1 MLVLGE
7 TIMETTNRTV
17 LVLGANGKS
26 GGHAASAFEAAGW
39 DVRRFDR
46 KADDMNMVAAGAD
59 VIFNGLNPPN
69 YEGWATAIPAITRQ
83 VIAAAESSGATVIV
97 PGNVYVFGRSGGA
110 WNEGSAHDAHTRKGT
125 IRAAMEATYR
135 SAAERGVQT
144 LVLRAG
150 DFFDDG
156 ASGSWLDLMVLKGLS
171 SGSITYPGRM
181 DAEHSWA
188 YVPDF
193 ARAAVALAERRETLQ
208 RFEDIPFEGFT
219 LTGHALRALVE
230 RTTGPLKLKSVPWFA
245 MRLAYPFW
253 RLGRELLEMRYLWD
267 MAHSLDGTKL
277 RALLPDFAMTSADD
291 AFAAIIQE
299 LAPALVDNARASETA
314 LAADLGQG

>member
-1 MLVLGE
+1 
-7 TIMETTNRTV
+7 METTNRTV
-17 LVLGANGKS
+17 LVLGASGMS
-26 GGHAASAFEAAGW
+26 GGHAAAAFEAAGW
-39 DVRRFDR
+39 EVRRFDR
-46 KADDMNMVAAGAD
+46 KADDMNEAAVGVD

-97 PGNVYVFGRSGGA
+97 PGNVYVYHRSGGP
-110 WNEGSAHDAHTRKGT
+110 WHEDTAHEPETRKGV
-125 IRAAMEATYR
+125 IRAEMEKSYR

-144 LVLRAG
+144 LLLRAG
-150 DFFDDG
+150 DFFGDTV
-156 ASGSWLDLMVLKGLS
+156 SGNWFDLVVLKGLA
-171 SGSITYPGRM
+171 SGNFTYPGRM

-193 ARAAVALAERRETLQ
+193 ARAVVALAERRETLGK
-208 RFEDIPFEGFT
+208 FEDIPFEGFT
-219 LTGHALRALVE
+219 LTGDALRGLVE

-267 MAHSLDGTKL
+267 AAHSLDGTKL
-277 RALLPDFAMTSADD
+277 RMLLPELETTPVED
-291 AFAAIIQE
+291 ALAPIIRE
-299 LAPALVDNARASETA
+299 LAPLAGESGAESRASETA
-314 LAADLGQG
+314 LAGGLGQG